1 MKKKVS
7 ALPEFKISLKKKGS
21 LEELYEINSPETAAN
36 VCRKCF
42 DSGVIDWKEEFIVIA
57 LSRARKMMG
66 FYKVSSGGV
75 TGTVADPK
83 VIFQFALLSN
93 ASAIL
98 LCHNHPSGNLRPS
111 EQDNELTQKLSKAG
125 KFLDIEVIDHLIVT
139 SESYYSFSE
148 NGLI

>member
-1 MKKKVS
+1 MIVT
-7 ALPEFKISLKKKGS
+7 ALPEFKIGLKKKRS
-21 LEELYEINSPETAAN
+21 VEQLYDINSPETAAN

-57 LSRARKMMG
+57 LSRARKMIG

-98 LCHNHPSGNLRPS
+98 LCHNHPSGNLKPS
-111 EQDNELTQKLSKAG
+111 QQDGELTHKLSKAG
-125 KFLDIEVIDHLIVT
+125 KFLDIEVIDHLIIT
-139 SESYYSFSE
+139 SEGYYSFSE

>member
-1 MKKKVS
+1 MRVT
-7 ALPEFKISLKKKGS
+7 ALPEFKIGLKKKRS
-21 LEELYEINSPETAAN
+21 VEQLYDINSPETAAN

-57 LSRARKMMG
+57 LSRARKMIG

-98 LCHNHPSGNLRPS
+98 LCHNHPSGNLKPS
-111 EQDNELTQKLSKAG
+111 QQDGELTQKLSKAG
-125 KFLDIEVIDHLIVT
+125 KFLDIEVIDHLIIT
-139 SESYYSFSE
+139 SEGYYSFSE